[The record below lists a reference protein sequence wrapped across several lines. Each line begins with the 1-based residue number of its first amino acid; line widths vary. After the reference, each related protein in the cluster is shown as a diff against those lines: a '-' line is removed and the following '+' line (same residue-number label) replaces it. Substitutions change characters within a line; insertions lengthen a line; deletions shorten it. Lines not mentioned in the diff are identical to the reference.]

1 MEPDFFE
8 EPAHLPKDA
17 ARLAPDAL
25 TAPEIERLLDDDA
38 DFIKWYLLAAGL
50 ARAAQGETP
59 PFEIDPARMLAFVDD
74 GKMMLALESLRRKG
88 VFENLQLPPVETWI
102 SDRKGKISME
112 LTEAGKRAIYARK
125 AAKK

>member
-1 MEPDFFE
+1 MHSRPR
-8 EPAHLPKDA
+8 
-17 ARLAPDAL
+17 RLKGSF
-25 TAPEIERLLDDDA
+25 DDDA

-88 VFENLQLPPVETWI
+88 VIKNLQLPPVETWI
-102 SDRKGKISME
+102 SDGMGKISIQ
-112 LTEAGKRAIYARK
+112 LTEAGKRAIYARRDSK
-125 AAKK
+125 Q